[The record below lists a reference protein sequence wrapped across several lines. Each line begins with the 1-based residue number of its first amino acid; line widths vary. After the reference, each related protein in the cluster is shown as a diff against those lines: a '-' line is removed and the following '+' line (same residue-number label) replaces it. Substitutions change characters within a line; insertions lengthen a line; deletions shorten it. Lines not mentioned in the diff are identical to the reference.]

1 MKALTWAGGSEV
13 TVADVPEPAPG
24 PGQALV
30 EVGYAGLCGTDL
42 HICVGEHPR
51 AEPGLVIGHE
61 IAGTVAEPVAGLAA
75 GTAVVV
81 DPLIACGACRTCRA
95 GRSQTCER
103 LRLVGIDVPGGAT
116 RLVAVDAD
124 RLIPVTGP
132 ADLRHLAFAEPL
144 AVAVRAVRRSGL
156 QLGQDVVVIGGGPI
170 GVAVALCAR
179 NAGAGRVV
187 LAEPAVTRRE
197 FAASLG
203 ISTAADAAGL
213 RAEVVFD
220 AAAHPAVA
228 ALVTD
233 VAVPGGTVV
242 VVGVYNDPPPLDL
255 QAVTFAELSVLGTR
269 VYSRQDIA
277 VATELIASG
286 RFDPEPFLT
295 RTVPL
300 DQAPAAIA
308 ELRRGV
314 GVKVLVQGAS

>member
-1 MKALTWAGGSEV
+1 MMALTWAGGSEV
-13 TVADVPEPAPG
+13 AIADVPEPTPG

-30 EVGYAGLCGTDL
+30 EVGYTGLCGTDL
-42 HICVGEHPR
+42 HICAGEHPR
-51 AEPGLVIGHE
+51 AKPGLVIGHE

-81 DPLIACGACRTCRA
+81 DPLIACGACRACRA

-124 RLIPVTGP
+124 RLIPVTSP
-132 ADLRHLAFAEPL
+132 VDLRHLAFAEPL

-179 NAGAGRVV
+179 NAGAGQVV
-187 LAEPAVTRRE
+187 LAEPVPTRRE

-203 ISTAADAAGL
+203 IQTVADAVGL

-228 ALVTD
+228 AVVTD

-242 VVGVYNDPPPLDL
+242 VVGVYGNPPALDL
-255 QAVTFAELSVLGTR
+255 QAVTFAELSVVGTR

-277 VATELIASG
+277 VATELIVSG

-295 RTVPL
+295 RTVAL
-300 DQAPAAIA
+300 DQAPGALA

-314 GVKVLVQGAS
+314 GVKVLVQGMS